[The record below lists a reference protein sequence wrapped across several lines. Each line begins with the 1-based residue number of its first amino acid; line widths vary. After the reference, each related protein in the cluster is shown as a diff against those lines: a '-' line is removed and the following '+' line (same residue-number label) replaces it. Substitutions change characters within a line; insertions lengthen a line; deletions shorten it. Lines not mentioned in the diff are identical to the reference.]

1 MEHVELKDKKLFLL
15 DMDGTIYLDDQLFD
29 GTLEFLNHV
38 KDSGGRYLFL
48 TNNSSR
54 GVESYVEKLRRLG
67 IPAEP
72 EDFLTSVD
80 ATIAFLK
87 KRYSEDAGSA
97 EAAGTA
103 GAAGGTNL
111 WRQKKIYLMGT
122 ASFRKQMEDEGFLL
136 TETPD
141 EDTDILLMGFDREL
155 TYRKLEDASWLL
167 TKGKVEYFATNP
179 DWVCPTAWG
188 SVPDCGSMAQ
198 LLEHATGRM
207 PYFIGKPQPDMVLMA
222 LEKYGYRPEEAVL
235 MGDRL
240 YTDIACGYNAG
251 IDTIFVLSGEGT
263 LADVEESVA
272 KPTYIIENIK
282 EVYRRLT

>member
-1 MEHVELKDKKLFLL
+1 VRLDRNQYEQLKKKKLFLL
-15 DMDGTIYLDDQLFD
+15 DMDGTIYLDDQLFA
-29 GTLEFLNHV
+29 GTLEFLDYV
-38 KDSGGRYLFL
+38 KESGGRYLFL

-54 GVESYVEKLRRLG
+54 GVDAYVAKLRRLG

-87 KRYSEDAGSA
+87 KRYGGESG
-97 EAAGTA
+97 
-103 GAAGGTNL
+103 GADHTGCQES
-111 WRQKKIYLMGT
+111 WRQMKIYLMGT
-122 ASFRKQMEDEGFLL
+122 ESFRNQMENEGFLL
-136 TETPD
+136 TETAD

-167 TKGKVEYFATNP
+167 TCVNVEYFATNP

-198 LLEHATGRM
+198 MLEHATGRL

-222 LEKYGYRPEEAVL
+222 LEKYGYRPEDAVL
-235 MGDRL
+235 IGDRI

-263 LADVEESVA
+263 LADAENTA
-272 KPTYIIENIK
+272 TKPAYIIENI
-282 EVYRRLT
+282 EELYRRLV

>member
-1 MEHVELKDKKLFLL
+1 MCENNLKEKKLFLL
-15 DMDGTIYLDDQLFD
+15 DMDGTIYLDDQLFS
-29 GTLEFLNHV
+29 GTLEFLQHV
-38 KDSGGRYLFL
+38 KETGGRYLFL

-54 GVESYVEKLRRLG
+54 GVDAYVEKLQRLG
-67 IPAEP
+67 IPAAA

-80 ATIAFLK
+80 ATAAFLK
-87 KRYSEDAGSA
+87 KRYRENWQD
-97 EAAGTA
+97 
-103 GAAGGTNL
+103 
-111 WRQKKIYLMGT
+111 KKIYLMGT
-122 ASFRKQMEDEGFLL
+122 QSFRDQMEAEGFRI

-167 TKGKVEYFATNP
+167 TCGDVEYFATNP

-198 LLEHATGRM
+198 MLEHATGRM
-207 PYFIGKPQPDMVLMA
+207 PYFIGKPQPDMALMA
-222 LEKYGYRPEEAVL
+222 MDKYGCKPEETV
-235 MGDRL
+235 MIGDRL

-263 LADVEESVA
+263 LEDVEKSHI
-272 KPTYIIENIK
+272 KPAFIIDNIE
-282 EVYRRLT
+282 EVYRRLV